1 MTIETTKVI
10 EPGDELLRFYELP
23 KDDYKLRDDNDGSDL
38 EKKSTGD
45 KRKQRDELS
54 EDDRRFVFILDNER
68 REFEVKIAMA
78 KRDVVFWGKQIE
90 EINEKEDLILGRGG
104 ELSEDDMND
113 IRILDF
119 ERRSYKLKIDLATS
133 EFEFYEGEIQENTS
147 KLNAI
152 LGGGMGWRDLF
163 N

>member
-1 MTIETTKVI
+1 M
-10 EPGDELLRFYELP
+10 
-23 KDDYKLRDDNDGSDL
+23 
-38 EKKSTGD
+38 
-45 KRKQRDELS
+45 S

-68 REFEVKIAMA
+68 REFEVMIAMA
-78 KRDVVFWGKQIE
+78 KRDVVFWGKQIQ
-90 EINEKEDLILGRGG
+90 EINEKEDLILGRGD
-104 ELSEDDMND
+104 ELSEDDGND

-152 LGGGMGWRDLF
+152 LGGEMGWRDLF

>member
-1 MTIETTKVI
+1 M
-10 EPGDELLRFYELP
+10 
-23 KDDYKLRDDNDGSDL
+23 
-38 EKKSTGD
+38 
-45 KRKQRDELS
+45 S

-104 ELSEDDMND
+104 ELSEDDRND

-119 ERRSYKLKIDLATS
+119 ERRSYKLKIDLAAS

-152 LGGGMGWRDLF
+152 LGGGDGVAGFVQLMVKSEVRGMIGNNSNQLYL
-163 N
+163 

>member
-1 MTIETTKVI
+1 M
-10 EPGDELLRFYELP
+10 
-23 KDDYKLRDDNDGSDL
+23 
-38 EKKSTGD
+38 
-45 KRKQRDELS
+45 S

-119 ERRSYKLKIDLATS
+119 ERRSYKLKIDSAGS
-133 EFEFYEGEIQENTS
+133 EFEFYEEEIQGNMS

-152 LGGGMGWRDLF
+152 LGGGDGVAGFVQLMVKSEVRGMIGNNSNQLYL
-163 N
+163 

>member
-1 MTIETTKVI
+1 M
-10 EPGDELLRFYELP
+10 
-23 KDDYKLRDDNDGSDL
+23 
-38 EKKSTGD
+38 
-45 KRKQRDELS
+45 S

-119 ERRSYKLKIDLATS
+119 ERRSYKLKIDSAGS
-133 EFEFYEGEIQENTS
+133 EFEFYEEEIQGNMS

-152 LGGGMGWRDLF
+152 LGGGDGVAGFVQLMVKSEVRGMIGNNSNHAVSLK
-163 N
+163 

>member
-1 MTIETTKVI
+1 M
-10 EPGDELLRFYELP
+10 
-23 KDDYKLRDDNDGSDL
+23 
-38 EKKSTGD
+38 
-45 KRKQRDELS
+45 S

-119 ERRSYKLKIDLATS
+119 ERRSYKLKIDSAGS
-133 EFEFYEGEIQENTS
+133 EFEFYKEEIQGNMS

-152 LGGGMGWRDLF
+152 LGGGGWGGGICSIDGEI
-163 N
+163 

>member
-1 MTIETTKVI
+1 M
-10 EPGDELLRFYELP
+10 
-23 KDDYKLRDDNDGSDL
+23 
-38 EKKSTGD
+38 
-45 KRKQRDELS
+45 S

-119 ERRSYKLKIDLATS
+119 ERRSYKLKIDSAGS
-133 EFEFYEGEIQENTS
+133 EFEFYEGEIQENMS

-152 LGGGMGWRDLF
+152 LGGDGVAGFVQLMVKSEVRGMIGNNSNHAVSLK
-163 N
+163 

>member
-1 MTIETTKVI
+1 M
-10 EPGDELLRFYELP
+10 
-23 KDDYKLRDDNDGSDL
+23 
-38 EKKSTGD
+38 
-45 KRKQRDELS
+45 S

-119 ERRSYKLKIDLATS
+119 ERRSYKLKIDSAGS
-133 EFEFYEGEIQENTS
+133 EFEFYKEEIQGNMS

-152 LGGGMGWRDLF
+152 LGGGWGGGICSIDGEI
-163 N
+163 